1 MAAPIPSHVGPYPI
15 RGVVGSGAMGMV
27 YLAHDPAI
35 DRPVAIKTIHRRL
48 LESSDD
54 DPSVA
59 ARFRVEAKA
68 AGRLTHRNIVSVYQF
83 GEDNDCAYIVME
95 YVAGRNLRDYIH
107 APRKLEVPH
116 VLCLM
121 LQLLDGLHYAHERGI
136 VHRDIKPANLLIADD
151 GRLKITDFG
160 IARTESSNLT
170 RGTSVIGSP
179 GYIAPEQYTNSDVD
193 RRVDVFSAGVLLYQ
207 MLSGSTPFV
216 GTDDAIMY
224 KIVYEP
230 HKPLS
235 QATDDATLQPF
246 DAVLDQAL
254 AKDPAQRYA
263 TALAMRNAVLALAT
277 EPVPDVLPADILL
290 APRLKS
296 PDAKPAAAKER
307 DPSAPSRPA
316 SGSVPLAIDA
326 ATTPL
331 TPSKPQPVTGPPS
344 VPVPTGWD
352 TAALAGVER
361 ELAEHVGPVARVLV
375 RRAARG
381 LTSLAA
387 VRQAVAGAIVDFE
400 ARERFLAKAG
410 SPPTRSGTA
419 VPTATTRFQATQGAG
434 ESPAGVPMRDGDVD
448 KAAAALL
455 SSLGPIARVVAKRCA
470 AKSQTREQFVA
481 YVVEQLTPN
490 MDAHRVQADLW
501 RALG

>member
-1 MAAPIPSHVGPYPI
+1 MSAPIPSHVGPYPI

-48 LESSDD
+48 LDSSDD

-83 GEDNDCAYIVME
+83 GEDTDCAYIVME
-95 YVAGRNLRDYIH
+95 YVAGRNLRDYIQ
-107 APRKLEVPH
+107 APRKLEVSQ

-207 MLSGSTPFV
+207 MLSGTTPFV

-235 QATDDATLQPF
+235 EVTKDAALEPF
-246 DAVLDQAL
+246 DAVLDRAL

-263 TALAMRNAVLALAT
+263 TAMEMRSALLALAT
-277 EPVPDVLPADILL
+277 EAVPDVLAADILL
-290 APRLKS
+290 APRLKG
-296 PDAKPAAAKER
+296 PEAKPAVGKER
-307 DPSAPSRPA
+307 DPSAPSRPSA
-316 SGSVPLAIDA
+316 TSVPSVLDP

-331 TPSKPQPVTGPPS
+331 TPSKPLPVTGPPS

-352 TAALAGVER
+352 TAALSGIER
-361 ELAEHVGPVARVLV
+361 ELAQHVGPVARVLV

-387 VRQAVAGAIVDFE
+387 VRHAVAGSIADFE

-410 SPPTRSGTA
+410 APRTDAGTSA
-419 VPTATTRFQATQGAG
+419 TAATQFRTTTQPGG
-434 ESPAGVPMRDGDVD
+434 EVPHGVPMREGDVE

-455 SSLGPIARVVAKRCA
+455 SSLGPIARIVAKRCA

-481 YVVEQLTPN
+481 SVVEQLTPSV
-490 MDAHRVQADLW
+490 DARRVQADLW